1 MCAERLGSYSIAS
14 TVAGMSR
21 MLRLKS
27 MTRYSCLWPPPMR
40 REVSRPYALRPPV
53 LCLGSVSA
61 RWGRFFER
69 PTGLFSEVNRWE
81 GVSGRKDLMGMGLV
95 TCFPGGSSEE
105 LDLVAV
111 LEGHDRVLVV
121 GGRFRLGGAA
131 ALVLSAVV
139 LGVHAPDGDLE
150 RRLDGLGDGVLV
162 RAVAST
168 ASAMACLFAPLN

>member
-81 GVSGRKDLMGMGLV
+81 GRRTSAGEKRSDCDPVAGNRGTSWRGR
-95 TCFPGGSSEE
+95 
-105 LDLVAV
+105 AV
-111 LEGHDRVLVV
+111 LGQDRHPDPKQVDA
-121 GGRFRLGGAA
+121 GR
-131 ALVLSAVV
+131 SIQ
-139 LGVHAPDGDLE
+139 LE
-150 RRLDGLGDGVLV
+150 RY
-162 RAVAST
+162 
-168 ASAMACLFAPLN
+168 PW